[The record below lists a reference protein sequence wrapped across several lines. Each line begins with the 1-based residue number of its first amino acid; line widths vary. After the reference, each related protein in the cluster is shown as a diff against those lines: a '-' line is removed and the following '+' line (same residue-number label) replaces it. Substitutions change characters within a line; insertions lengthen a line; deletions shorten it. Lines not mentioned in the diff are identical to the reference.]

1 MFVDADLVFSDAQ
14 AITSTDAA
22 ASTNYVDLSVTGR
35 KIRNDAKVV
44 CMVNTAFDSAADN
57 TTLTV
62 SLLTDDDVAFGS
74 ATTLYSVATIAQAT
88 LVAGYKI
95 FEFDLSDFTG
105 KLERY
110 LGLSYQCGTAE
121 ATAGKVDAYIVLDR
135 QSA

>member
-1 MFVDADLVFSDAQ
+1 MILDYDLVFSDAQ
-14 AITSTDAA
+14 AITSTDAT
-22 ASTNYVDLSVTGR
+22 ASTNVVDLNATGR
-35 KIRNDAKVV
+35 KIRNDAKII

-62 SLLTDDDVAFGS
+62 TLQTDDDEAFGS

-88 LVAGYKI
+88 LIAEYKI
-95 FEFDLSDFTG
+95 FEFELADFTG

-110 LGLSYQCGTAE
+110 LRIVYQCGTAE